1 MANFYYDV
9 MKFKMK
15 GGIHIKEY
23 AIDFWALKKASKFQ
37 KKNRYWLAESVITMV
52 ENQIGL
58 GK

>member
-23 AIDFWALKKASKFQ
+23 AIDFWALKKVSKFT
-37 KKNRYWLAESVITMV
+37 KNGYWLAESVIIMV

>member
-23 AIDFWALKKASKFQ
+23 AIDFWALKKVSKFQ
-37 KKNRYWLAESVITMV
+37 KKKTD
-52 ENQIGL
+52 IG
-58 GK
+58 